1 MEFNKR
7 LTIMSE
13 EEKNLLYDLPKLSE
27 HEYLEY
33 FIFNDEEQK
42 VMFSSIDIYAQIY
55 CGLQLA
61 YFKANRLFIRFR
73 WNQVP
78 EDDIAF
84 LIKTYFP
91 EERFDPREITRNEYY
106 GQVKKIT
113 ELYNYILWN
122 KKYLED
128 VYLHLDNSVRKDITI
143 KFILN
148 ELLDFLHDKR
158 IVRPGYTTLQD
169 IISKEINREHNRVE
183 TIVFTSIDDN
193 SKKIIEKLLTRDDM
207 LSYLA
212 VLKQDA
218 KDFKYKMM
226 VAEREKLLT
235 IKPLYISAKKLLPM
249 LYTSKQ
255 NILYYADL
263 VNYYTVFELRRF
275 KCEQLY
281 LYIFCYIWQRY
292 MQLTDNLVSAFNY
305 HLKQF
310 DDKAKGLAEENYST
324 RVKSNQKQEPVVGQL
339 LKLYIDDNISDD
351 MSFGEVREKFA
362 FRLMKKEALIDTAKQ
377 MIHKSASEHSFKWK
391 ALDKMSR
398 KFKLHLRP
406 IFLELDF
413 ASSKP
418 ENQLLSAV
426 EQLKDDFSKGKGID
440 SKNNIE
446 TYTKTIPKKLKK
458 HILITDTTGEVT
470 GIHVNRY
477 EFGIYSKIK
486 KSLESGELYLDD
498 SVSHRCFDDELIPLN
513 DNELGDLNLSC
524 LQKPIEER
532 LDDLYKDLK
541 KQWKLLDKAI
551 RQNKSKHFQYDK
563 VNKTLSFHKPKDV
576 KTEQF
581 ENTIYEQL
589 VPVDIIDVLHFV
601 NKKCNFLSAFKPIQ
615 NRFVKNKVSDN
626 SFLAVIMSQSMNH
639 GLAKFSKIADI
650 KYKHLYDVFI
660 QYFRK
665 ANLEESNNIISNFM
679 SKLPIFKYYSFDLST
694 LYGSIDGQKLGS
706 ETPTIKSRHSKK
718 YFGKGRGLCSFGLLV
733 NHNPIVGYI
742 IGSNEHESHYAFD
755 IYYNNTTDINPDVIT
770 GDMHSINKV
779 NFAVLNWFDVDFR
792 PRFSDLKDQLKHLY
806 CGDAI
811 SNYADFKVKPVGEI
825 NKSLIIEEWPKI
837 KQIIA
842 TLANKEMTQ
851 SNLIKKL
858 CKYKQ
863 TRTLKAIF
871 EYDKLI
877 RSIYTLKY
885 LRDFQLQKDVH
896 RSQNRIEAYH
906 QLRAVIAKINGKK
919 HIIGKTDI
927 EIDINNQ
934 CARLLT
940 NAIICYN
947 SVLLSL
953 ILERAEKANDKK
965 TIERLKRISPVAWQ
979 HIHLLGHYIFD
990 SKNALIDLEEMV
1002 SKIIL

>member
-1 MEFNKR
+1 
-7 LTIMSE
+7 
-13 EEKNLLYDLPKLSE
+13 
-27 HEYLEY
+27 
-33 FIFNDEEQK
+33 
-42 VMFSSIDIYAQIY
+42 MFAPINIATQIY

-61 YFKANRLFIRFR
+61 YFKANKFFIKFH

-78 EDDIAF
+78 EEDINF

-91 EERFDPREITRNEYY
+91 EETFTPKNITNHEYY

-113 ELYNYILWN
+113 TLYDYKLWN
-122 KKYLED
+122 KNYLED
-128 VYLHLDNSVRKDITI
+128 VYSHMNKSVRKDVSIQ
-143 KFILN
+143 FILN
-148 ELLDFLHDKR
+148 QLLDFLNDKR

-169 IISKEINREHNRVE
+169 IISNVINKEHNRVE
-183 TIVFTSIDDN
+183 NIVFNNIDDN
-193 SKKIIEKLLTRDDM
+193 SKKIIEKLLIRDDM

-235 IKPLYISAKKLLPM
+235 IKPLYLATKKLLP
-249 LYTSKQ
+249 LLDISKQ
-255 NILYYADL
+255 NIIYYADL
-263 VNYYTVFELRRF
+263 VNYYTTFELRRF
-275 KCEQLY
+275 NPERLY
-281 LYIFCYIWQRY
+281 LYIICYVWQRY
-292 MQLTDNLVSAFNY
+292 MQLTDNLVNAFNY
-305 HLKQF
+305 HLKKF
-310 DDKAKGLAEENYST
+310 EVKATGLAEENYNT
-324 RVKSNQKQEPVVGQL
+324 KIRSNQKQEPIVGQL
-339 LKLYIDDNISDD
+339 LNLYIDNNISDT
-351 MSFGEVREKFA
+351 MSFGEVREKYA
-362 FRLMKKEALIDTAKQ
+362 FRLMKKETLINTAKQ
-377 MIHKSASEHSFKWK
+377 MIKKSTSEHGFKWK
-391 ALDKMSR
+391 ALDKMS
-398 KFKLHLRP
+398 KSFKLHLRP

-413 ASSKP
+413 ASSKT
-418 ENQLLSAV
+418 EDQLLSAV
-426 EQLKDDFSKGKGID
+426 EKLKNDFSKGKGLD

-458 HILITDTTGEVT
+458 HILITDETGEIK
-470 GIHVNRY
+470 GLHANRY
-477 EFGIYSKIK
+477 EFKMYSTIK
-486 KSLESGELYLDD
+486 KSIESGELYLDD

-513 DNELGDLNLSC
+513 DTELKTFNLSC

-532 LDDLYKDLK
+532 LNDLYKDLK
-541 KQWKLLDKAI
+541 KQWKLLDKSI

-563 VNKTLSFHKPKDV
+563 VNKTLSFHKPKES
-576 KTEQF
+576 KKERF

-589 VPVDIIDVLHFV
+589 TPVDIVDVLHFV

-615 NRFVKNKVSDN
+615 NRFVKNRITDN
-626 SFLAVIMSQSMNH
+626 SLLAVIMSQSMNH

-650 KYKHLYDVFI
+650 KYDHLYDVFI

-665 ANLEESNNIISNFM
+665 SNLEEANNIMSNFM
-679 SKLPIFKYYSFDLST
+679 SQLPIFEYYSFDLST
-694 LYGSIDGQKLGS
+694 LYGSVDGQKLGS

-718 YFGKGRGLCSFGLLV
+718 HFGKGRGLVSFGLLV
-733 NHNPIVGYI
+733 NYNPIMGYT
-742 IGSNEHESHYAFD
+742 IGSNEHESYFAFD

-779 NFAVLNWFDVDFR
+779 NFAILNWFDIDFR

-806 CGDAI
+806 CGDKL
-811 SNYADFKVKPVGEI
+811 SNYEKFKVKPVGEI
-825 NKSLIIEEWPKI
+825 NKDLIIEEWPKI

-906 QLRAVIAKINGKK
+906 QLRSIIAKVNGKK

-953 ILERAEKANDKK
+953 ILKRTKKSNDKK
-965 TIERLKRISPVAWQ
+965 TIEKLKRISPVAWQ
-979 HIHLLGHYIFD
+979 HIHLLGHYIFN
-990 SKNALIDLEEMV
+990 SANELIDLEEMV